1 MKAGWWTKLA
11 GDECDL
17 CELAA
22 QGDSV
27 HLRTYLGVSSCTAAM
42 AEDP

>member
-1 MKAGWWTKLA
+1 MKAGLVDELA

-27 HLRTYLGVSSCTAAM
+27 DLRTFLGVSSCTTPM
-42 AEDP
+42 AEEP